1 MTKTR
6 NIVELNTVSCLSST
20 LKAFTIVEILIVI
33 VAIGVLAAVTF
44 VSYSGISSRANIASI
59 QSDLDANARK
69 LQLYYTQYGSYPS
82 ILDGSSCPSAPVV
95 DNNYCLKLTSGNVRS
110 NYSATTSTFK
120 LSISKNSLIY
130 SITESTSPAIA
141 NFGTLDN
148 PAKSC
153 YSLKLGG
160 FTTDGV
166 YWIDPD
172 KSGPNSAFQVYC
184 DQTYSGGGWTL
195 LLKATRG
202 NTFSYGTNYWTTSNT
217 LNDTDLTLNDAD
229 AKYRSFNELDT
240 KDLMARW
247 PDINSGSYRWLHNG
261 FYADSAVK
269 LPTFFSTV
277 DRYFIADAKTHPNWS
292 SGIFSS
298 QADVR
303 FYGFN
308 YHNNPNNARSRWGFG
323 WNENGGGL
331 YPSGNMDSDDASG
344 GIGLEGIQQNTT
356 LKYSAGDVI
365 GCCTD
370 STGINRSARV
380 EMYGRNTSDPA
391 D

>member
-1 MTKTR
+1 MH
-6 NIVELNTVSCLSST
+6 
-20 LKAFTIVEILIVI
+20 KAFTIVELLIVVVI
-33 VAIGVLAAVTF
+33 IGILATIAILSF
-44 VSYSGISSRANIASI
+44 SGITNQANIASI
-59 QSDLDANARK
+59 QSDLNSNGRK
-69 LQLYYTQYGSYPS
+69 LQLYFTQYGSYPTS
-82 ILDGSSCPSAPVV
+82 LNANNCPTAPIV
-95 DNNYCLKLTSGNVRS
+95 DSNYCLKLTSGNTVGS
-110 NYSATTSTFK
+110 YTGAATSFSLTI
-120 LSISKNSLIY
+120 LKNTIVY
-130 SITESTSPAIA
+130 KITESTPPTVA
-141 NFGTLDN
+141 NFGTVDN
-148 PAKSC
+148 PAMSC
-153 YSLKLGG
+153 QSLKLDGI
-160 FTTDGV
+160 TTDGV

-172 KSGPNSAFQVYC
+172 KTGPNSSFRVYC
-184 DQTYSGGGWTL
+184 DQTYSGGGWTMV
-195 LLKATRG
+195 LKATRG

-229 AKYRSFNELDT
+229 AKYRSFNEMNF

-247 PDINSGSYRWLHNG
+247 PDINSGNYRWIQNN
-261 FYADSAVK
+261 FYGGTATN
-269 LPTFFSTV
+269 LPTFFSSV
-277 DRYFIADAKTHPNWS
+277 DRYYIGDAKTNPNWT

-331 YPSGNMDSDDASG
+331 YPNGNMDSDDVSG

-356 LKYSAGDVI
+356 LKYSAGDII
-365 GCCTD
+365 GCCSD

-380 EMYGRNTSDPA
+380 EIYGRNPSDIA